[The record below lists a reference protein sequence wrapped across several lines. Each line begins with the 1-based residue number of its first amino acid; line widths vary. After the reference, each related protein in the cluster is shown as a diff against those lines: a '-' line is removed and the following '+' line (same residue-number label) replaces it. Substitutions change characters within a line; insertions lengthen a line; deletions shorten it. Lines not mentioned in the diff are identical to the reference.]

1 MPDDMPDDDLQTRIR
16 PILASANKYL
26 ASNKPDA
33 RKREAHLEQLK
44 QRQVLISNDIGVR
57 TTAYSIHLSD
67 EHENNI
73 IGAQN
78 AIYQDPRYK
87 EAYAAQNATNRQF
100 EMLRMGG
107 AYPRNIS
114 PAIYI
119 LPLILVGIAE
129 WYVNF
134 STFSEIFIPVFAI
147 AATVVVAAV
156 FAWASHLHGAYV
168 KQLSATLNPAVPKRN
183 LLGRKIAIII
193 ATVLLLAALSTV
205 VWLRY
210 LVVSEQLGIANGAE
224 GGPFGETSPSIVW
237 SKVGPTIIINILIW
251 GLGTLYSWA
260 MHEKIPDLRE
270 TYRDKLRAD
279 AAVNKYT
286 SKLGKD
292 EARLEASYEEK
303 KRVNQFLI
311 ESDNKLLQD
320 VDACVAALKR
330 EEAPT

>member
-1 MPDDMPDDDLQTRIR
+1 MPDDTPNDDLQTRVR
-16 PILASANKYL
+16 LILTSDTRYL
-26 ASNKPDA
+26 AGNKPDA
-33 RKREAHLEQLK
+33 RKRQANLEQLT
-44 QRQVLISNDIGVR
+44 QWQTIISNDIDLR
-57 TTAYSIHLSD
+57 TTSYSARLAD

-73 IGAQN
+73 RSAQN
-78 AIYQDPRYK
+78 TLNEDHRYK
-87 EAYAAQNATNRQF
+87 EACAEQNATHLQF

-107 AYPRNIS
+107 AYPKNIS
-114 PAIYI
+114 PVIYGA
-119 LPLILVGIAE
+119 PLILVGIAE

-134 STFSEIFIPVFAI
+134 ATFSEIFIPVFAI
-147 AATVVVAAV
+147 AATIIVAAV

-168 KQLSATLNPAVPKRN
+168 KQLSAILNPAVPKRN

-237 SKVGPTIIINILIW
+237 SKVGPTIVVNILIW
-251 GLGTLYSWA
+251 GLYSWA

-270 TYRDKLRAD
+270 TYRAKLRAD
-279 AAVNKYT
+279 GAVNKYT
-286 SKLGKD
+286 SKLGKQ

-303 KRVNQFLI
+303 KRVNQFLV
-311 ESDNKLLQD
+311 ETDSKLLQD
-320 VDACVAALKR
+320 VNACVAALR
-330 EEAPT
+330 HEEVPT